1 MYKKDTMCVRSVRCT
16 KAAFGAIATPIFQS
30 ATFVHEG
37 IDKESEYSYSRMQN
51 PTRAALENR
60 IAELEGGFDAIA
72 FSSGMAA
79 ETALMNLFE
88 SSGHIISGDD
98 LYGGTLRLFRHNAVS
113 AGLRSVSPSNGLAGF
128 FVFMNIFLSGGLS
141 GPVSVFPE
149 ILSIVFRLCVFIDRK
164 ALMPVSSFPSRELR
178 TGSVFHM
185 RRRQYIPMHGEAE
198 ACSVP

>member
-113 AGLRSVSPSNGLAGF
+113 AGCGRSALQTDWRVSLFS
-128 FVFMNIFLSGGLS
+128 
-141 GPVSVFPE
+141 
-149 ILSIVFRLCVFIDRK
+149 
-164 ALMPVSSFPSRELR
+164 
-178 TGSVFHM
+178 
-185 RRRQYIPMHGEAE
+185 
-198 ACSVP
+198 

>member
-1 MYKKDTMCVRSVRCT
+1 MCVRSVRCT

-149 ILSIVFRLCVFIDRK
+149 IL
-164 ALMPVSSFPSRELR
+164 
-178 TGSVFHM
+178 
-185 RRRQYIPMHGEAE
+185 
-198 ACSVP
+198 